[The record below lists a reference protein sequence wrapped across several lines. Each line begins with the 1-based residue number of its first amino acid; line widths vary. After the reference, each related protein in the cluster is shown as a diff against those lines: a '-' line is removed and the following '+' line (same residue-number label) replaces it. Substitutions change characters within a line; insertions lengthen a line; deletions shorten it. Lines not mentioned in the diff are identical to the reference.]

1 MVRFCKKK
9 NKTVFFLLL
18 SFLCVLSLT
27 GCSSLSAFSDST
39 DANPTISGF
48 AFDTTYTLTL
58 YQGGSKELLNHC
70 VTLCTKYENI
80 FSTTRKNSELYQ
92 INCIAKK
99 WETLWKQEGLSGQQA
114 DITKNER
121 QTLQKKLTLFLQKK
135 NWENFQANI
144 TSQGELTLSISDDLS
159 QIMDKALYYCKL
171 SEGRF
176 DITIAPVSSL
186 WDFTSGEGKVP
197 QSEDI
202 KQALSY
208 VDYQNLSLTGNTLTY
223 QKPGIQIDLG
233 GIAKGYIADCLKE
246 YLTGEGVT
254 GGIIDLGGNILCIG
268 GKTDTDPFRIGI
280 QQPFA
285 DRNETIATVELRDKS
300 VVSSGVY
307 QRYIKTEDGKIYH
320 HILDPST
327 GYSYDNG
334 LLGVTIICDN
344 SVDGDGLS
352 TTVFALGQE
361 KGMELVESLDGV
373 EAAFINEDEQI
384 TYSTGFPQE

>member
-99 WETLWKQEGLSGQQA
+99 WETIWEQEGFSGQQA

-121 QTLQKKLTLFLQKK
+121 QTLQKKLNLFLQKK
-135 NWENFQANI
+135 NWDNFQANI

-208 VDYQNLSLTGNTLTY
+208 VDYRNLSLTGNTLTY

>member
-1 MVRFCKKK
+1 V
-9 NKTVFFLLL
+9 L

-27 GCSSLSAFSDST
+27 GCTYLSAFSDST

-58 YQGGSKELLNHC
+58 YQGGSEELLNHC

-99 WETLWKQEGLSGQQA
+99 WETIWEQEGFSGQQA

-121 QTLQKKLTLFLQKK
+121 QTLQKKLNLFLQKK
-135 NWENFQANI
+135 NWDNFQANI

-208 VDYQNLSLTGNTLTY
+208 VDYRKLSLTGNTLTY

-285 DRNETIATVELRDKS
+285 DRNETIATVKLRDKS

-320 HILDPST
+320 HILNPST

-334 LLGVTIICDN
+334 LLGVTIICDH

>member
-1 MVRFCKKK
+1 
-9 NKTVFFLLL
+9 
-18 SFLCVLSLT
+18 
-27 GCSSLSAFSDST
+27 
-39 DANPTISGF
+39 
-48 AFDTTYTLTL
+48 
-58 YQGGSKELLNHC
+58 
-70 VTLCTKYENI
+70 
-80 FSTTRKNSELYQ
+80 
-92 INCIAKK
+92 
-99 WETLWKQEGLSGQQA
+99 
-114 DITKNER
+114 
-121 QTLQKKLTLFLQKK
+121 
-135 NWENFQANI
+135 
-144 TSQGELTLSISDDLS
+144 
-159 QIMDKALYYCKL
+159 
-171 SEGRF
+171 
-176 DITIAPVSSL
+176 
-186 WDFTSGEGKVP
+186 
-197 QSEDI
+197 
-202 KQALSY
+202 
-208 VDYQNLSLTGNTLTY
+208 
-223 QKPGIQIDLG
+223 
-233 GIAKGYIADCLKE
+233 
-246 YLTGEGVT
+246 VT